1 MFLQRVFA
9 STIPTVQMLT
19 SQKTPANHLK
29 KGTLQLCW
37 SLSTG
42 SVQIALLWHITVF
55 LILPQENPTVFHSIY
70 ILPLFPTGA
79 NNTAILLAVTRLLH
93 QYLNALCQSVR
104 GTQGYSFPYIFSFE
118 CCFSCVSSDE
128 GSEPPEAHSDC
139 TSWSDQ
145 EGGLSPATP
154 PQVPIVQRYSQCHQ
168 GLQDHSRPFSRRRRW
183 ALSTPALQGHPR
195 GHHWGNVPWP
205 YLVRLDLPD
214 TGW

>member
-79 NNTAILLAVTRLLH
+79 NNTAILLAVT
-93 QYLNALCQSVR
+93 
-104 GTQGYSFPYIFSFE
+104 
-118 CCFSCVSSDE
+118 
-128 GSEPPEAHSDC
+128 
-139 TSWSDQ
+139 
-145 EGGLSPATP
+145 
-154 PQVPIVQRYSQCHQ
+154 
-168 GLQDHSRPFSRRRRW
+168 
-183 ALSTPALQGHPR
+183 
-195 GHHWGNVPWP
+195 
-205 YLVRLDLPD
+205 
-214 TGW
+214 